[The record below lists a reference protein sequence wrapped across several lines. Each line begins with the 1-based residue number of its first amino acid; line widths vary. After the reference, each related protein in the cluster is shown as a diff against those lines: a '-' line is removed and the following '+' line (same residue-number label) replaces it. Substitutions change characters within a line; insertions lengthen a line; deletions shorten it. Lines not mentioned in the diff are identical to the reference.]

1 MSIWGHRDGEPPDGE
16 ADESQPAADARET
29 QALAEPGHQAGEPG
43 EPDHD
48 AGVPPSE
55 PPPAFWRA
63 QGGTPAPLGRAA
75 ARTPPPTY
83 GYAPAGAT
91 DPAEAPEPAYGQVA
105 GDAPAPAFELRAR
118 GESPDPA
125 EATDPAEAPEPAYGQ
140 VAGDAPAPAFELR
153 AQGESPAPPM
163 DESPAGAD
171 APAPVLTDDVVVLDG
186 ETAVTDL
193 TQTAQNP
200 PASPPA
206 TTAPAV
212 PEGIPAQ
219 RWSEILAAFV
229 DDPRSSVE
237 MAADAVDSAIEEF
250 VTSIR
255 TRQRALA
262 SRWQGSET
270 DTEQLRT
277 VLRDYRTFWHQVRQ
291 LDPAERT
298 GAAAGS

>member
-1 MSIWGHRDGEPPDGE
+1 MSIWGHRDGEPTDGE
-16 ADESQPAADARET
+16 ADESQPAAEARET
-29 QALAEPGHQAGEPG
+29 QAPAEPGHQAGEPG
-43 EPDHD
+43 EPEHD

-63 QGGTPAPLGRAA
+63 QGGTPAPFGRAA
-75 ARTPPPTY
+75 AGTPPPTY
-83 GYAPAGAT
+83 GYAPG
-91 DPAEAPEPAYGQVA
+91 
-105 GDAPAPAFELRAR
+105 
-118 GESPDPA
+118 
-125 EATDPAEAPEPAYGQ
+125 EATDPAEAPEPPYGQ

-153 AQGESPAPPM
+153 AQGESPAPAM
-163 DESPAGAD
+163 DESPAGAG

-186 ETAVTDL
+186 ETAVTDPAL
-193 TQTAQNP
+193 TQTAQTP